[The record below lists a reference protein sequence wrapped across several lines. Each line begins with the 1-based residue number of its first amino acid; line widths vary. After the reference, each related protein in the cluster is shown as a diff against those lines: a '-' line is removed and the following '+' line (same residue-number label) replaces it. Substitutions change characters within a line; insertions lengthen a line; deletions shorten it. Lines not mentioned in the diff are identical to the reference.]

1 MKQWWWNK
9 GFQKEGNTA
18 EIPTFA
24 DMNEGEL
31 QRIKVALDANHN
43 WPSVYMFKFI
53 VPSDNEKIAKV
64 EALFNSNTAE
74 LKMSQSKKGNYT
86 SITAKEV
93 MTNSE
98 KVLECYREASK
109 IEGLMAL

>member
-1 MKQWWWNK
+1 MGCCKI
-9 GFQKEGNTA
+9 GNTT

-24 DMNEGEL
+24 AMNEVDL
-31 QRIKVALDANHN
+31 QRIKQTLDAHHN

-93 MTNSE
+93 MTNSD
-98 KVLECYREASK
+98 KVLDCYREAAK